1 MGFSWSHALDRG
13 FSLDRR
19 FHGLIMVGPSQANG
33 SCLNIF
39 FKKIDRSTCHHLNV
53 FKVFH

>member
-39 FKKIDRSTCHHLNV
+39 LKKIDRSTCHHLNV